1 MLKKNLSSLSVRR
14 FVEESQI
21 LVGSR
26 FQKAYQLDHGSFVM
40 RFNVYRADIEPHAG
54 REGSLAEALLSYKPE
69 DKTGFGV
76 GGEGRYTKADLFFHI
91 GGYLFFTPHVM
102 REMPKTPSPYAM
114 MLRKRLRNRVLKEI
128 SQVGMDRVVVLT
140 FSGGEE
146 DDIKLYLEL
155 FGDGNLIMVR
165 GGIIEAPYTSRSWAS
180 RTVKRGE
187 EFSPPPSG
195 MDPLE
200 LTLDGMKE
208 LVEEWKDDVVRFLIR
223 KVNLPPIYAEEICFR
238 SYLDKGKKVQELTE
252 GEIESLFL
260 YVQEVLNEV
269 RDGKSTHI
277 HYDRERPVLME
288 PALMGSFFDE
298 RDRGEIERRF
308 KGGDDL
314 SYSSFASFSLAVE
327 SSMFEADPP
336 PSPGEVR
343 REKGKSRIER
353 MYGAQ
358 VESLEKREEEAGRY
372 HRLAEALYTDYQRI
386 EMILT
391 NFDKNTFEEPGEDI
405 KEFLLDRNGKG
416 GRIRVDVKTEKGM
429 EEALLDIGQDING
442 NAELLYALS
451 KRSRKK
457 AAGIKKALEITRG
470 KVRKVEKEEEKE
482 ARKPPKLR
490 RFWFE
495 TFRWAHSS
503 EGVLMIGGRD
513 AKMNERIVKK
523 YLRDA
528 DFYSHADIQGSPSV
542 VLRVEKGDEVTDISR
557 EEATHF
563 SVLFS
568 KAFNAK
574 VGSERGYW
582 VLPDQVSRSAQSGE
596 FLPKGSFMIRG
607 KKNFVDKLPLMGG
620 LGITYI
626 QGVPKAM
633 FGPESAVIKNC
644 AGPYYRIRP
653 GRTKKTEAARAIA
666 YDLGAELDQ
675 VVSVLPAGDMEYEKV
690 KREE

>member
-1 MLKKNLSSLSVRR
+1 MLKKNLSSLSIRR

-21 LVGSR
+21 LLGSR
-26 FQKAYQLDHGSFVM
+26 FQKAYQLDHGSFVL
-40 RFNVYRADIEPHAG
+40 RFNVHRSDLEPHAL
-54 REGSLAEALLSYKPE
+54 EGSLAEALLSYKPE

-76 GGEGRYTKADLFFHI
+76 GGEGKYTKADLFFHI

-146 DDIKLYLEL
+146 DDISLYLEL

-165 GGIIEAPYTSRSWAS
+165 GGVIEAPYTSRSWAS

-195 MDPLE
+195 MDPME
-200 LTLDGMKE
+200 LSLDGMKE
-208 LVEEWKDDVVRFLIR
+208 LVVGWNDDVVRFLIR
-223 KVNLPPIYAEEICFR
+223 RVNLPPIYAEEICFR
-238 SYLDKGKKVQELTE
+238 SYLDKGKKVQELSD
-252 GEIESLFL
+252 GELDSLFL
-260 YVQEVLNEV
+260 YIREVLGEV

-277 HYDRERPVLME
+277 HYDRDRPVLVE
-288 PALMGSFFDE
+288 PVLMGSFFDE
-298 RDRGEIERRF
+298 RDRGEIERRL
-308 KGGDDL
+308 GDGDSL
-314 SYSSFASFSLAVE
+314 SFSSFGSFSLSVE

-343 REKGKSRIER
+343 REKGRSRIER
-353 MYGAQ
+353 MYGSQ
-358 VESLEKREEEAGRY
+358 TESLEKREEEVGRF
-372 HRLAEALYTDYQRI
+372 HRLAEALYTDYPRI
-386 EMILT
+386 DLILT
-391 NFDKNTFEEPGEDI
+391 NFDPHTFEEAGEDV
-405 KEFLLDRNGKG
+405 KEFLPDRNGKG
-416 GRIRVDVKTEKGM
+416 GRIRIEIRTEKGM
-429 EEALLDIGQDING
+429 EEVLLDIGQDING
-442 NAELLYALS
+442 NAELLYGLS

-457 AAGIKKALEITRG
+457 ADGIRKALEITRS
-470 KVRKVEKEEEKE
+470 KVRKAEKEDERE

-495 TFRWAHSS
+495 NFRWAHSS

-523 YLRDA
+523 YLRDL
-528 DFYSHADIQGSPSV
+528 DVYSHADIQGSPSV
-542 VLRVEKGDEVTDISR
+542 VLRIEKGDEVTDVSR

-607 KKNFVDKLPLMGG
+607 KKNYVDKLPLVGG
-620 LGITYI
+620 LGIIYI

-633 FGPESAVIKNC
+633 FGPESAVASNC
-644 AGPYYRIRP
+644 SGSYYRIRP
-653 GRTKKTEAARAIA
+653 GRTKKTEVAKAIA
-666 YDLGAELDQ
+666 HDLGAELDQ
-675 VVSVLPAGDMEYEKV
+675 VVSVLPAGDMEFEKV